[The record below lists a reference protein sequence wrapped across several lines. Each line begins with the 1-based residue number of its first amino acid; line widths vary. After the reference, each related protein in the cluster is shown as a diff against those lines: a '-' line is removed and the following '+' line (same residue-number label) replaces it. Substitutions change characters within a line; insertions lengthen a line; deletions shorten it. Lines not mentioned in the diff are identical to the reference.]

1 MATHIT
7 LTVCACNACRDELA
21 NSDEGRNATDTIFA
35 SSLRAIDGAHADAA
49 RTLFRA
55 MGLVPEDTRV
65 PLQALIMLYEAEV
78 QAQGRSLQKQ
88 PSVLNIRRWLK
99 ILIDRSLVL
108 GPVERPSLHGA

>member
-1 MATHIT
+1 M
-7 LTVCACNACRDELA
+7 CACNACRDELA